1 MKQLI
6 LLATCYLLLVTSIAQ
21 NVGIGTTAPNPAA
34 LLHVNLGTIT
44 TKGFLV
50 TGTYN
55 GGTVPDLGAG
65 ARLMFYPGKLAF
77 RAGNVNG
84 TQWDNS
90 NVGTSSV
97 AKEFSLLAIALYPN
111 ATELVPT
118 LELSHCVPV
127 TFPARKANLPG

>member
-1 MKQLI
+1 MKQLLFLLHFTFFI
-6 LLATCYLLLVTSIAQ
+6 LLLITLNLSKGQAQ
-21 NVGIGTTAPNPAA
+21 NVGIGTTAPNPGA
-34 LLHVNLGTIT
+34 LLHVNLGTST

-50 TGTYN
+50 SGTYT

-77 RAGNVNG
+77 RAGNVTG

-97 AKEFSLLAIALYPN
+97 ALGYNAIASN
-111 ATELVPT
+111 ENSFATELVPT
-118 LELSHCVPV
+118 LELSH
-127 TFPARKANLPG
+127 